1 MQAAE
6 GALPIQRVLVRRFL
20 LAVCCGYRILLDHR
34 QGAQARSAGVGTY
47 RAS

>member
-6 GALPIQRVLVRRFL
+6 GALPIQSLSAGFCSQFVAATVF
-20 LAVCCGYRILLDHR
+20 LLDHR
-34 QGAQARSAGVGTY
+34 HGAQARSAGVGTY